1 MTSDVWFIYNR
12 ERLGEKNAN
21 FIAILKEKA
30 EKLNLKIDI
39 LDVGRFI
46 ISTEDNG
53 KLYYKGELVKTLPKI
68 AFNRA
73 PSAIELLRFLEL
85 KGVNTIN
92 NSESIVTVNNK
103 FKTHCLFTKHNIKT
117 PKTIYTPSKR
127 ISYNTLKGIFGPSF
141 IAKDNTGSLGEGVF
155 LIKNENDFKNLP
167 KIKKYIYQEYIESS
181 FGKDLRIIV
190 LGDKILGGV
199 MRSSSNKK
207 EFRANLAQGGIA
219 QKIEITKEIEI
230 IAKKVQNIFNLEFF
244 GLDLLIDKDGL
255 TVCEINAVPGLK
267 SFRYI
272 KDVSISEEIYKYIQK
287 EL

>member
-1 MTSDVWFIYNR
+1 
-12 ERLGEKNAN
+12 
-21 FIAILKEKA
+21 
-30 EKLNLKIDI
+30 
-39 LDVGRFI
+39 
-46 ISTEDNG
+46 
-53 KLYYKGELVKTLPKI
+53 
-68 AFNRA
+68 
-73 PSAIELLRFLEL
+73 
-85 KGVNTIN
+85 
-92 NSESIVTVNNK
+92 
-103 FKTHCLFTKHNIKT
+103 
-117 PKTIYTPSKR
+117 
-127 ISYNTLKGIFGPSF
+127 
-141 IAKDNTGSLGEGVF
+141 
-155 LIKNENDFKNLP
+155 
-167 KIKKYIYQEYIESS
+167 
-181 FGKDLRIIV
+181 
-190 LGDKILGGV
+190 